1 MNITISVALRDYHA
15 RERAILATEPSV
27 RAELLALGLTHV
39 QADYDGVGDSGQID
53 EISFRDE
60 TEPGRFVPICDPLHQ
75 QVEDLLYALLN
86 LRHGGWENND
96 GAFGSFR
103 WNLAD
108 GSLEHEHNARFTD
121 YNTSLHEGF
130 GDAIDAGEGP

>member
-1 MNITISVALRDYHA
+1 MTTTVSTALRDYFA
-15 RERAILATEPSV
+15 REREILATEPTV
-27 RAELLALGLTHV
+27 RAELQALGITLV

-60 TEPGRFVPICDPLHQ
+60 TDPGRFIPIYDPLHQ

-121 YNTSLHEGF
+121 YSTSLHEGF
-130 GDAIDAGEGP
+130 GHAADAGEGP